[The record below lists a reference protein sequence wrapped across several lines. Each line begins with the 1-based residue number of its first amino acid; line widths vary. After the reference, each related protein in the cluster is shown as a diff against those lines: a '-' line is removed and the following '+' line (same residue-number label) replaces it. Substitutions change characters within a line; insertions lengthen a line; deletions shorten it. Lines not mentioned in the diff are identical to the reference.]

1 MTEFIADIRL
11 VWAVVAGS
19 LLLCA
24 LIVAGVKLCLLWFRR
39 PFVED
44 TIKDYCS
51 EEGYE
56 YSKQDGII
64 RVKRRGFKFRIFLR
78 VEPEVNI
85 TTVWI
90 QFPMQCEDEFNN
102 ILWLSQPVLVNWLSD
117 RHSSFNISMNIDDHT
132 LWVHYRA
139 DIRSKK
145 EFAYHFDYAVNET
158 QSLLNDYR
166 YLLPHLQEDF
176 PLHEKT
182 QQKSIG
188 FA

>member
-64 RVKRRGFKFRIFLR
+64 LVKRRGIVYRIFLH
-78 VEPEVNI
+78 VQPEINS
-85 TTVWI
+85 TTVW
-90 QFPMQCEDEFNN
+90 FQCATQYGEEFNN
-102 ILWLSQPVLVNWLSD
+102 LHWASQPVMVNYLS
-117 RHSSFNISMNIDDHT
+117 HQHPSLNVSMDMDDHV

-139 DIRSKK
+139 DIHSKK
-145 EFAYHFDYAVNET
+145 EFAYHFYFAADEI
-158 QSLLNDYR
+158 QSLLNDGR
-166 YLLPHLQEDF
+166 GLLPHLQEDF
-176 PLHEKT
+176 PLLEENK
-182 QQKSIG
+182 QPIG